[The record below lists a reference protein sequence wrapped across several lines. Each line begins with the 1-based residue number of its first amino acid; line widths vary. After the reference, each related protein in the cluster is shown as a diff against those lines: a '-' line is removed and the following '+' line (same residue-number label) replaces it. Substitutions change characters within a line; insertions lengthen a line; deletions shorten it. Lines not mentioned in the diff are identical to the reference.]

1 MDEPI
6 EVFAEDQFHR
16 LAHQVMG
23 VVFGVHNEYGR
34 LLDEDVY
41 QWNIRD
47 RCERA
52 GICPARREVKI
63 AVTHQDFQ
71 KLYYMDLLFANGLM
85 LETKVVRQS
94 NDEHRAQSLQYLML
108 TGMKHGL
115 LVNLRTAEVQ
125 KEFVS
130 TTLDLTERR
139 RATATDLDWMEI
151 NPASKKLR
159 MIFDRLIK
167 DWGAFLQVSL
177 YREAIIHF
185 FGGPE
190 KVQNRIPVFAEDSH
204 AGTHEVSLLA
214 DDTALAL
221 TAIKSNKERFRDHL
235 ERFLSHTALEYIQWI
250 NMDNHDIE
258 YRTLVRSI
266 R

>member
-1 MDEPI
+1 
-6 EVFAEDQFHR
+6 
-16 LAHQVMG
+16 MG
-23 VVFGVHNEYGR
+23 AVFGVHNEYGR

-41 QWNIRD
+41 QWNIRE
-47 RCERA
+47 RCKRT
-52 GICPARREVKI
+52 GISPARREVKI
-63 AVTHQDFQ
+63 VVTHQDFR

-85 LETKVVRQS
+85 LETKVARRL
-94 NDEHRAQSLQYLML
+94 NDEHRAQTLQYLML

-115 LVNLRTAEVQ
+115 LVNLRTPEVQ

-130 TTLDLTERR
+130 TTLNLAERR
-139 RATATDLDWMEI
+139 RTTTFDSDWLDI
-151 NPASKKLR
+151 NPSCKKLR
-159 MIFDRLIK
+159 TIFDSLIK

-190 KVQNRIPVFAEDSH
+190 IVQNRIPVFAGDSKV
-204 AGTHEVSLLA
+204 GTHEVSLLA

-221 TAIKSNKERFRDHL
+221 TAIKSNKESFGNHL
-235 ERFLSHTALEYIQWI
+235 ARFLSHTALSNIQWI
-250 NMDNHDIE
+250 NMDNHIIE
-258 YRTLVRSI
+258 YRTLTRSS